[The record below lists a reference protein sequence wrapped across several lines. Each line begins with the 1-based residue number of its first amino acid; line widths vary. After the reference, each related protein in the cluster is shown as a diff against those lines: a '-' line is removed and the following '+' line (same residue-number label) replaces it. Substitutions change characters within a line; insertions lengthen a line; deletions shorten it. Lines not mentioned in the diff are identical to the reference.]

1 MSYTLPDQLPASSRW
16 TSRLAVF
23 SLVVFLSA
31 AILHR
36 LGLPTPAAFNMVIMA
51 FAGAGVAFFLGIAGA
66 ISIWR
71 RGGEGTARVV
81 IGLLVSVLMFGGAA
95 IVGALA
101 GNFPVLNDITTD
113 TQSPPQFVELAKKRS
128 ATTNPAEYPQAFAAV
143 QLKNY
148 PDLKPLLIKRSADE
162 AFEVALEALR
172 RQRYQ
177 IVSEDP
183 AGVIEAVDRTMILGF
198 YDDIAVRVTGGDESA
213 RIDVRS
219 ASRFGLSDFGQNALR
234 VRTILR
240 EIVARLEETVPAA
253 DGERVSGS
261 GKPEKQGKAGSKAE
275 TERGSKKQIPRKTP
289 DREKSGAL
297 HEPAPKGSQPAKD
310 GSRAP
315 DKRSAQSAE

>member
-1 MSYTLPDQLPASSRW
+1 MPYTLPNQLPATSRW

-36 LGLPTPAAFNMVIMA
+36 LGLQTPAAFIMVILA
-51 FAGAGVAFFLGIAGA
+51 FAGAAFALVLAIAA
-66 ISIWR
+66 AVSIWR
-71 RGGEGTARVV
+71 HGGDGTARVV
-81 IGLLVSVLMFGGAA
+81 VGIFISLLMFGGAA
-95 IVGALA
+95 VVGALA
-101 GNFPVLNDITTD
+101 GKYPVLNDVTTD
-113 TQSPPQFVELAKKRS
+113 TQSPPQFTELAKMRGAS
-128 ATTNPAEYPQAFAAV
+128 ANPSGYPQAFAPI

-148 PDLKPLLIKRSADE
+148 PDLKPLLIDRPLDE
-162 AFEVALEALR
+162 TFEVALEALR

-177 IVSEDP
+177 IVAEDP
-183 AGVIEAVDRTMILGF
+183 SGVIEAVDRTMILGF
-198 YDDIAVRVTGGDESA
+198 YDDIAVRVTGDEERS

-240 EIVARLEETVPAA
+240 EIVARLEETVPTA

-261 GKPEKQGKAGSKAE
+261 GKPLKPGKPGSKAE
-275 TERGSKKQIPRKTP
+275 TGRGSKKPIPRKP
-289 DREKSGAL
+289 QDREKSGAL
-297 HEPAPKGSQPAKD
+297 REPAPKGSPPAKD